1 MSAAGGEEKILVSVR
16 VRPLNEKEKTR
27 NDRCDWECINNTT
40 IICNAHNLSDK
51 PSFTFDKVFGFE
63 CPTKQVYDDGAR
75 EVALCVLSGINSSIF
90 AYGQT
95 SSGKTYTMTG
105 ITGFAINDIFLYI
118 DKHKQERKYTL
129 KFSAMEIYNE
139 AVRDLLCE
147 DNNNPLRLLDDPE
160 RGTVVEKLKE
170 ETITDRNHLE
180 ELISI
185 CETQRKIGETSLNET
200 SSRSHQILRLTI
212 ESSKREVSPE
222 SSAIL
227 AASVCF
233 VDLAGSERASQTLSA
248 GSRLKEGCH
257 INRSLLTLGT
267 VIRKLSKG
275 KHGHI
280 PYRDSKLTRILQNSL
295 GGNARTAIICTMS
308 PARSHLEQSKNTLL
322 FATCAKEVTTN
333 AQVNMVVS
341 EKALVKQLQ
350 RELMRMEN
358 ELKNLGLGSS
368 SSSSSTSDEF
378 HSLLKQKEEVIE
390 KMEEQIQELK
400 WQRDVAQSRVEN
412 LLKSATEYQSSSSSV
427 DYSRRKSYD
436 STDFDEPRLLNNMVK
451 SNLYSPDED
460 GFLLDDTTPRI
471 PENGVSNKWEEM
483 GQRTIQE
490 PEDACKEVRCIEE
503 NSEKV
508 IIQDTV
514 DNIVEKK
521 VESLSVENEAVESKE
536 EDADS
541 FLEKIDTEKSL
552 YAKDEGQDELTITKL
567 AEEFQETEQSTK
579 KEDIGQNMSKDQP
592 CVVEY
597 KQNYKSSM
605 EDEDEAK
612 EDADSSLN
620 AKLEAQ
626 DELTIEEVQETEQS
640 VEKQRQSSKKEDM
653 EQNLSKDNKQQY
665 KSIIANDDEAV
676 KSEKEDDVSSLSA
689 ELEAKDELTVHKFA
703 QQVQETEEPVE
714 KQRQSSKKEDMEQN
728 LSKDQSCLEDK
739 QHYESLKAD
748 ENEAIELEKEDD
760 SSSLSA
766 KLGAKDELTIK
777 KLAAMGQ
784 NLWPMANE
792 IEAMESEK
800 EDADSS
806 FKTIDTEMTLSAKH
820 EAEVELT
827 LNKLEEAHETNQY
840 VEKEETN
847 PSLSPKKED
856 TQQSG
861 QHVQVHGGS
870 DQDETTYEAL
880 KNKVK
885 EMQKTIEYFMS
896 MHSAEENQSPSFNTI
911 SVNTSP
917 GDSLKMMRRSRSCR
931 ENLLFTKAVAAAASG
946 RFTFNTS
953 NNASFDLDNTLSTDA
968 QSTKDS
974 DTETSGGSFH
984 EFMAGLKQMAMQHHS
999 RHESE
1004 TEAEKTKPERDT
1016 KAEFERQQSQIIE
1029 LWGVCNVPLVHRTYF
1044 FLLFKGDP
1052 SDFVYMEVELRR
1064 LSFLKD
1070 SQEIVRKQSAKTLG
1084 REREWLAKQIPKKFG
1099 RKEREGVYKKWGV
1112 ELSSKQR
1119 SMQVTHKAWTKTKD
1133 VDHCKES
1140 ASLVATLVG
1149 FDESNMTP
1157 KEMFGL
1163 SFSPTTTLDVKSSGW
1178 SFSNSFSRI
1187 SLTGGL

>member
-118 DKHKQERKYTL
+118 DK
-129 KFSAMEIYNE
+129 
-139 AVRDLLCE
+139 
-147 DNNNPLRLLDDPE
+147 
-160 RGTVVEKLKE
+160 
-170 ETITDRNHLE
+170 
-180 ELISI
+180 
-185 CETQRKIGETSLNET
+185 
-200 SSRSHQILRLTI
+200 
-212 ESSKREVSPE
+212 
-222 SSAIL
+222 
-227 AASVCF
+227 
-233 VDLAGSERASQTLSA
+233 
-248 GSRLKEGCH
+248 
-257 INRSLLTLGT
+257 
-267 VIRKLSKG
+267 
-275 KHGHI
+275 
-280 PYRDSKLTRILQNSL
+280 
-295 GGNARTAIICTMS
+295 
-308 PARSHLEQSKNTLL
+308 
-322 FATCAKEVTTN
+322 
-333 AQVNMVVS
+333 
-341 EKALVKQLQ
+341 
-350 RELMRMEN
+350 
-358 ELKNLGLGSS
+358 
-368 SSSSSTSDEF
+368 
-378 HSLLKQKEEVIE
+378 
-390 KMEEQIQELK
+390 
-400 WQRDVAQSRVEN
+400 
-412 LLKSATEYQSSSSSV
+412 
-427 DYSRRKSYD
+427 
-436 STDFDEPRLLNNMVK
+436 
-451 SNLYSPDED
+451 
-460 GFLLDDTTPRI
+460 
-471 PENGVSNKWEEM
+471 
-483 GQRTIQE
+483 
-490 PEDACKEVRCIEE
+490 
-503 NSEKV
+503 
-508 IIQDTV
+508 
-514 DNIVEKK
+514 
-521 VESLSVENEAVESKE
+521 
-536 EDADS
+536 
-541 FLEKIDTEKSL
+541 
-552 YAKDEGQDELTITKL
+552 
-567 AEEFQETEQSTK
+567 
-579 KEDIGQNMSKDQP
+579 
-592 CVVEY
+592 
-597 KQNYKSSM
+597 
-605 EDEDEAK
+605 
-612 EDADSSLN
+612 
-620 AKLEAQ
+620 
-626 DELTIEEVQETEQS
+626 
-640 VEKQRQSSKKEDM
+640 
-653 EQNLSKDNKQQY
+653 
-665 KSIIANDDEAV
+665 
-676 KSEKEDDVSSLSA
+676 
-689 ELEAKDELTVHKFA
+689 
-703 QQVQETEEPVE
+703 
-714 KQRQSSKKEDMEQN
+714 
-728 LSKDQSCLEDK
+728 
-739 QHYESLKAD
+739 
-748 ENEAIELEKEDD
+748 
-760 SSSLSA
+760 
-766 KLGAKDELTIK
+766 
-777 KLAAMGQ
+777 
-784 NLWPMANE
+784 
-792 IEAMESEK
+792 
-800 EDADSS
+800 
-806 FKTIDTEMTLSAKH
+806 
-820 EAEVELT
+820 LT

-999 RHESE
+999 RHGSE

>member
-1 MSAAGGEEKILVSVR
+1 MSAGGGEEKILVSVR

-118 DKHKQERKYTL
+118 DKHKQERKFTL

-170 ETITDRNHLE
+170 ETIRDRNHLE

-308 PARSHLEQSKNTLL
+308 PARSHLEQSRNTLL

-358 ELKNLGLGSS
+358 ELKNLGLGG
-368 SSSSSTSDEF
+368 SSSSTSDEF

-412 LLKSATEYQSSSSSV
+412 LLKSAAEYQSSSSSV

-436 STDFDEPRLLNNMVK
+436 STDFDEPRMLNNM
-451 SNLYSPDED
+451 
-460 GFLLDDTTPRI
+460 
-471 PENGVSNKWEEM
+471 M

-503 NSEKV
+503 N
-508 IIQDTV
+508 
-514 DNIVEKK
+514 NM
-521 VESLSVENEAVESKE
+521 
-536 EDADS
+536 
-541 FLEKIDTEKSL
+541 
-552 YAKDEGQDELTITKL
+552 
-567 AEEFQETEQSTK
+567 
-579 KEDIGQNMSKDQP
+579 GQNMPKDQQP

-605 EDEDEAK
+605 ADEDEAK
-612 EDADSSLN
+612 EYADSSLN
-620 AKLEAQ
+620 VKLEAQ
-626 DELTIEEVQETEQS
+626 DELTIDKLVEEVQETEKS
-640 VEKQRQSSKKEDM
+640 VEKQRESSSK
-653 EQNLSKDNKQQY
+653 
-665 KSIIANDDEAV
+665 
-676 KSEKEDDVSSLSA
+676 
-689 ELEAKDELTVHKFA
+689 T
-703 QQVQETEEPVE
+703 
-714 KQRQSSKKEDMEQN
+714 EDMEQN
-728 LSKDQSCLEDK
+728 LSKDQSCLENK
-739 QHYESLKAD
+739 KHYKSIISSD
-748 ENEAIELEKEDD
+748 DEAIKSEKEDAG
-760 SSSLSA
+760 SSLSA
-766 KLGAKDELTIK
+766 KLEAKDELT
-777 KLAAMGQ
+777 
-784 NLWPMANE
+784 
-792 IEAMESEK
+792 
-800 EDADSS
+800 
-806 FKTIDTEMTLSAKH
+806 
-820 EAEVELT
+820 
-827 LNKLEEAHETNQY
+827 
-840 VEKEETN
+840 
-847 PSLSPKKED
+847 
-856 TQQSG
+856 
-861 QHVQVHGGS
+861 VH
-870 DQDETTYEAL
+870 
-880 KNKVK
+880 N
-885 EMQKTIEYFMS
+885 
-896 MHSAEENQSPSFNTI
+896 
-911 SVNTSP
+911 
-917 GDSLKMMRRSRSCR
+917 
-931 ENLLFTKAVAAAASG
+931 G

-968 QSTKDS
+968 QSTKDT

-999 RHESE
+999 RHESD

-1070 SQEIVRKQSAKTLG
+1070 SPEIVRKQSAKTLG

-1099 RKEREGVYKKWGV
+1099 RKDREEVYKKWGV

-1133 VDHCKES
+1133 VEHCKES

-1163 SFSPTTTLDVKSSGW
+1163 SFSPTTTLNVKSSGW